1 MSLGRALGRGE
12 TLASILGSRRSVAEG
27 LYTAAA
33 VARVA
38 AEKGIEMPICSGVQ
52 AIIEGQATVE
62 ASIEALLAR
71 PFRAET

>member
-1 MSLGRALGRGE
+1 
-12 TLASILGSRRSVAEG
+12 VAEG